1 MEESSRLDFGRFRVV
16 SFDCYGTLI
25 DWERGIVHALRP
37 VLLAHRIALSDAEIL
52 EHYGSLEAR
61 AEAGSF
67 KPYKTILRHIMQDL
81 AAHLRFDLTPAEQ
94 QCLVASL
101 ASWPPFPDT
110 VEALHALR
118 RHFKLAV
125 ISNIDDDLF
134 SHSARLLEVPFDWV
148 ITAEQVRSYKP
159 SRRNFTYALTR
170 IGVPGE
176 RLLHVAQSLYHDIAP
191 ATQLGLTTVWVNR
204 RRGKMGPGATPPAQ
218 AQPALEVPN
227 LRTLVELIGIE

>member
-1 MEESSRLDFGRFRVV
+1 MLDFDRFQVV

-25 DWERGIVHALRP
+25 DWEEGIVRALRP
-37 VLLAHRIALSDAEIL
+37 VLSAHRIALSDEEIL
-52 EHYGSLEAR
+52 TRYGSLESS

-67 KPYKTILRHIMQDL
+67 KPYKAILGHIVEEL
-81 AAHLRFDLTPAEQ
+81 AAHLHFEPTPTER

-110 VEALHALR
+110 VEALRALGR
-118 RHFKLAV
+118 RFKLAV

-159 SRRNFTYALTR
+159 ARRNFTHALRR

-191 ATQLGLTTVWVNR
+191 ATQLGLTSVWVNR
-204 RRGKMGPGATPPAQ
+204 RQGRTGPGATPSAQ
-218 AQPALEVPN
+218 AQPALEVPD
-227 LRTLVELIGIE
+227 LRTLVEIIGIE